1 MNSKIVKLLVF
12 SALIFAILS
21 ATPMLMAST
30 HPDMKT
36 DNLTS
41 KPVTEIHPSTQLTG
55 DPVGGGVP
63 NVQIIPLGDPV
74 GGGVP
79 QVNTIA
85 D

>member
-21 ATPMLMAST
+21 ATPMLIASI
-30 HPDMKT
+30 HQSMKI

-41 KPVTEIHPSTQLTG
+41 RSVTEVHPNAHLIG
-55 DPVGGGVP
+55 DPVGGGIP
-63 NVQIIPLGDPV
+63 NVQTIPLGDPV
-74 GGGVP
+74 GGGIPNV
-79 QVNTIA
+79 QTIP